1 MPVDIE
7 LVLRRL
13 RDSKKVAVDCE
24 TSGLD
29 WRKNFICGYVLTFGP
44 RDEDSYYLPVRHP
57 TGNCLEISR
66 PATAEAWDGS
76 VHEVEKEI
84 VRTLDQQDKHL
95 IFHNGAFDLKFLY
108 RVGFTKFDAKFE
120 DTQINA
126 VLLNELEKSFSLD
139 WQCKVWGVA
148 QKKTTIYDYIGEK
161 VPEAKGQSKNAMAH
175 FWRLAGNDP
184 VAVDYAA
191 GDGVS
196 TWQLCEKQ
204 HIELELQ
211 NLMLVH
217 SIESKLIPV
226 LAKMMIRGV
235 KIDEERLHWVKG
247 EVERRRDEALRKL
260 PDGFNS
266 RAPSQVRK
274 LMEEGGFLNWPM
286 TPPSKTF
293 PNGVPSFNEAWLLTN
308 PVGQNIIAVRKYEN
322 LVNSFI
328 QPMIDTHMWKGRV
341 HTEFHQLRN
350 DSFGTITGRLSSSNP
365 NAQQISKRNKELGG
379 LHRSIFVPDEG
390 MIWGSADMSQ
400 AEPRILA
407 YYSRCKV
414 LLEGYRA
421 TPPIDAHQ
429 AVANATGL
437 DRDLGKRINQT
448 LITGGGKKVLV
459 AKYSVPADR
468 VDEIWASY
476 FEKMPEIKDFSKQ
489 AANRLRQRGYVISL
503 LGRRCRLQDRT
514 KDYVALNRLL
524 QTGNADCLKYVMV
537 ELDQYY
543 QSEGGSVN
551 LLLNCHDALE
561 TQFFEK
567 DRKVYE
573 EGLRIM
579 TDFGPDRAIHLDVP
593 MAVDAKEGHNWSE
606 ATYGVLGV

>member
-13 RDSKKVAVDCE
+13 RESKRVVVDCE

-29 WRKNFICGYVLTFGP
+29 WKRNFICGYVLTFGP
-44 RDEDSYYLPVRHP
+44 RDDDSYYLPVRHRAG
-57 TGNCLEISR
+57 GNCLDVRVPTTSE
-66 PATAEAWDGS
+66 EWDGS
-76 VHEVEKEI
+76 IDEVEKEI
-84 VRTLDQQDKHL
+84 VRALDQPDKHL

-108 RVGFTKFDAKFE
+108 RVGFNKFDASME
-120 DTQINA
+120 DTQLNA
-126 VLLNELEKSFSLD
+126 VLINEHEKSFSLD

-148 QKKTTIYDYIGEK
+148 QKHTTIYDYIAAQI
-161 VPEAKGQSKNAMAH
+161 PEAKGQSKNAMGH
-175 FWRLAGNDP
+175 FWRLAGDDP
-184 VAVDYAA
+184 VAVEYAA

-196 TWQLCEKQ
+196 TWQLCERQ

-217 SIESKLIPV
+217 GVESKLLPV
-226 LAKMMIRGV
+226 LARMMIRGV
-235 KIDEERLHWVKG
+235 RIDEDRLHWVKG

-260 PDGFNS
+260 PEGFNS
-266 RAPSQVRK
+266 RAPSQVRR
-274 LMEEGGFLNWPM
+274 LMEEAGFTNWPS

-322 LVNSFI
+322 LINSFI
-328 QPMIDTHMWKGRV
+328 QPMIDTHLWKGRV
-341 HTEFHQLRN
+341 HPEFHQLRN
-350 DSFGTITGRLSSSNP
+350 DSFGTITGRLSSSSP
-365 NAQQISKRNKELGG
+365 NAQQISKRNEELGS
-379 LHRSIFVPDEG
+379 LHRSIFVPDDG

-414 LLEGYRA
+414 LLDGYRA

-437 DRDLGKRINQT
+437 DRNLGKRINQT

-459 AKYSVPADR
+459 SKYSVPADR
-468 VDEIWASY
+468 VDEIWSQY
-476 FEKMPEIKDFSKQ
+476 FEKMPEIRDFSKQ
-489 AANRLRQRGYVISL
+489 AANRMRNRGYVVSL
-503 LGRRCRLQDRT
+503 LGRRCRLLDRN

-524 QTGNADCLKYVMV
+524 QTGNADCLKLVMV
-537 ELDQYY
+537 KLDQYY
-543 QSEGGSVN
+543 RSEGDRVN

-561 TQFFEK
+561 TQFKEE
-567 DRKVYE
+567 DRKIYE
-573 EGLRIM
+573 EGLRMM
-579 TDFGPDRAIHLDVP
+579 TDFGPDNTIHLDVP
-593 MAVDAKEGHNWSE
+593 MEIDTKEGTNW
-606 ATYGVLGV
+606 ATATWH